1 MIEVTVAIAAASKAI
16 TVIKKGLALGKDTQE
31 LSSQFAQFFDAKDKI
46 DKAKADSDHTPIG
59 KKMFD
64 AQSVEAHALEVAL
77 AEHKAKELEKQLRE
91 LFVYSGQGDV
101 YKSMMRARQKERQRR
116 LVVARRQAEQKKF
129 VLDMLLIGS
138 VVLIGIGFLGFIVKV
153 VMGVGE

>member
-16 TVIKKGLALGKDTQE
+16 TVIKKGLALGSDTQE

-46 DKAKADSDHTPIG
+46 DKAKADSEHTPLG
-59 KKMFD
+59 KKVFD
-64 AQSVEAHALEVAL
+64 SKSVEAHALEVAL
-77 AEHKAKELEKQLRE
+77 AEHKARELEKQLRE

-116 LVVARRQAEQKKF
+116 LQAARRQAEQKKF
-129 VLDMLLIGS
+129 MLDMVLIGS
-138 VVLIGIGFLGFIVKV
+138 VVVVGILFLGFIVKIAI
-153 VMGVGE
+153 GL

>member
-16 TVIKKGLALGKDTQE
+16 TVIKKGLALGRDTQE

-46 DKAKADSDHTPIG
+46 DKAKADSEHTPLG
-59 KKMFD
+59 KKVFD
-64 AQSVEAHALEVAL
+64 SKSVEAHALEVAL
-77 AEHKAKELEKQLRE
+77 AEHKARELEKQLRE

-116 LVVARRQAEQKKF
+116 LQAARRQAEQKKF
-129 VLDMLLIGS
+129 MLDMVLICS
-138 VVLIGIGFLGFIVKV
+138 VVVVGILFLGFIVKIAI
-153 VMGVGE
+153 GL